1 MSNLPAIIKDRGIT
15 QAEWSALSTSLY
27 PGAAENSIAMVW
39 DYCKARKLDPL
50 KKVVHIVP
58 MSVKVGNDY
67 VNRDVIMP
75 GIAELRTTASRTGS
89 YAGQDLPVYGEEID
103 FLGVKAPLKCSVT
116 VYRIVQGVRVGFTHE
131 ERFSEAVGIKKGW
144 NGAKDS
150 VNAMWT
156 KRPYAQLAKCAEAGA
171 LRKAFPEELGST
183 YVPEEMH
190 GQVVDMGEIE
200 QVEEDLMPKA
210 KGATEKKRT
219 ALEEAGVKEPEQD
232 DFVKDYEKAEVET
245 QPAKPEPA
253 EDLPAIQSGPLKLLR
268 AKLTAAGKSEDDLCK
283 HFNISKIEVLPMV
296 KINEALE
303 WSSQ

>member
-1 MSNLPAIIKDRGIT
+1 MSNLPEIIKDRGVT

-67 VNRDVIMP
+67 VTRDVIMP

-150 VNAMWT
+150 VNTMWT

-190 GQVVDMGEIE
+190 GQVVDMGEAE

-210 KGATEKKRT
+210 KTEPPVQQN
-219 ALEEAGVKEPEQD
+219 EEKPEQD

-253 EDLPAIQSGPLKLLR
+253 EDLPAIKAGPLKLLK

-283 HFNISKIEVLPMV
+283 HFRISTIEALPMV